1 LLVPKRQL
9 PASLGWSFAFGV
21 PNLQIGNP
29 RKTRLTQ
36 RSQLNTS
43 IVLNIIWISFF
54 LAAFCTA
61 LFKLV
66 FLGDQ
71 QVFAQIME
79 AMFALSKSAFEIS
92 LGLTGV
98 LALWLG
104 IMRIGEKS
112 GFILLLTQSL
122 TPLFS
127 RLMPDVPKGHPALG
141 AIVMNISANALGL
154 DNAATPLG
162 IKAMQELQTL
172 NPHPETAS
180 NAQILFLVI
189 NTAGVT
195 LFPVTIFTYRAQ
207 LGAANPTDVFI
218 PILIATYVGTMVG
231 LFTVAYVQKINL
243 LDKVIVAYLGG
254 FTLVVGGILAYFS
267 SLPQQQM
274 LEQSAIISNFILFS
288 LVITFILGAINKEI
302 NAYDA
307 FIEGAKEGFHT
318 ATTIIPYL
326 VAMLVAIGVFR
337 ASGALDLLAD
347 LARTI
352 VHYFMLDDRFVDA
365 LPTALMKPFS
375 GSGARAMMIDTM
387 KTMGADS
394 FAGRLSSIVQG
405 STETTFYVL
414 AIYFGSVGIKHIR
427 HAAACGIIAD
437 FAGIVASIFVAYWF
451 FG

>member
-1 LLVPKRQL
+1 M
-9 PASLGWSFAFGV
+9 
-21 PNLQIGNP
+21 
-29 RKTRLTQ
+29 
-36 RSQLNTS
+36 
-43 IVLNIIWISFF
+43 LNIIWICFF
-54 LAAFCTA
+54 LTAFITA
-61 LFKLV
+61 LFKLI

-71 QVFAQIME
+71 QVFAQIMQ
-79 AMFALSKSAFEIS
+79 AMFSLAKSAFEIS

-112 GFILLLTQSL
+112 GFIQLLTHGL

-127 RLMPDVPKGHPALG
+127 RLMPDVPKDHPALG

-162 IKAMQELQTL
+162 IKAMKELQTL
-172 NPHPETAS
+172 NPDPDTAS

-189 NTAGVT
+189 NTSGVT

-207 LGAANPTDVFI
+207 LGAANPADVFI
-218 PILIATYVGTMVG
+218 PILIATYISTLTG
-231 LFTVAYVQKINL
+231 LLAVAAVQKINL
-243 LDKVIVAYLGG
+243 LDKVIVAYMGS
-254 FTLVVGGILAYFS
+254 FTLAIGGLLAYFS
-267 SLPQQQM
+267 SLPQQAM
-274 LEQSAIISNFILFS
+274 LEQSAAISNFILFS
-288 LVITFILGAINKEI
+288 LVIVFILGAINKGI

-307 FIEGAKEGFHT
+307 FIEGAKEGFQT
-318 ATTIIPYL
+318 AITIIPFL

-347 LARTI
+347 LTRLI

-365 LPTALMKPFS
+365 LPTALIKPFS

-394 FAGRLSSIVQG
+394 FAGRLSSILQG

-427 HAAACGIIAD
+427 HAASCGIIAD
-437 FAGIVASIFVAYWF
+437 FGGIIAAIYVAYWF

>member
-1 LLVPKRQL
+1 M
-9 PASLGWSFAFGV
+9 
-21 PNLQIGNP
+21 
-29 RKTRLTQ
+29 
-36 RSQLNTS
+36 
-43 IVLNIIWISFF
+43 LNIIWIFF
-54 LAAFCTA
+54 FVAAFFTA
-61 LFKLV
+61 LFKLL

-71 QVFAQIME
+71 QVFAQIMT
-79 AMFALSKSAFEIS
+79 AMFSLSKSAFEIS
-92 LGLTGV
+92 IGLTGI

-104 IMRIGEKS
+104 IMRIGERS
-112 GFILLLTQSL
+112 GFIQLMTQGL

-127 RLMPDVPKGHPALG
+127 RLMPDIPKDHPALG

-154 DNAATPLG
+154 DNAATPMG
-162 IKAMQELQTL
+162 IKAMKELQTL
-172 NPHPETAS
+172 NPHPDTAS

-207 LGAANPTDVFI
+207 LGAVNPTDVFI
-218 PILIATYVGTMVG
+218 PILLATYMSTLGG
-231 LFTVAYVQKINL
+231 LLAVAFVQKINL
-243 LDKVIVAYLGG
+243 LDKVVMAYLGG
-254 FTLVVGGILAYFS
+254 FTLLIAGIISYFS

-274 LEQSAIISNFILFS
+274 LEQSALMSNVILYTLVVVFIF
-288 LVITFILGAINKEI
+288 GAIHKGI
-302 NAYDA
+302 NAYEA
-307 FIEGAKEGFHT
+307 FIDGAKEGFQT
-318 ATTIIPYL
+318 AITIIPYL

-347 LARTI
+347 LARYLASLLMI
-352 VHYFMLDDRFVDA
+352 DDRFIDA

-414 AIYFGSVGIKHIR
+414 AIYFGAVGIKNIR

-437 FAGIVASIFVAYWF
+437 FAGIMAAIFVAYWF

>member
-1 LLVPKRQL
+1 M
-9 PASLGWSFAFGV
+9 
-21 PNLQIGNP
+21 
-29 RKTRLTQ
+29 
-36 RSQLNTS
+36 
-43 IVLNIIWISFF
+43 LNIIWISFF

-112 GFILLLTQSL
+112 GFIQLLTESL

-172 NPHPETAS
+172 NPNPETAS

-189 NTAGVT
+189 NTSGVT

-207 LGAANPTDVFI
+207 MGAANPTDVFI
-218 PILIATYVGTMVG
+218 PILIATYMSTLAG
-231 LFTVAYVQKINL
+231 LLAVAFVQKINL

>member
-1 LLVPKRQL
+1 M
-9 PASLGWSFAFGV
+9 
-21 PNLQIGNP
+21 
-29 RKTRLTQ
+29 
-36 RSQLNTS
+36 
-43 IVLNIIWISFF
+43 LNIIWICFF
-54 LAAFCTA
+54 IAAFFTA
-61 LFKLV
+61 LFKLI

-79 AMFALSKSAFEIS
+79 AMFSLSKSAFEIS

-112 GFILLLTQSL
+112 GFIQILTQSL

-162 IKAMQELQTL
+162 IKAMKELQTL
-172 NPHPETAS
+172 NPDPDAAS

-189 NTAGVT
+189 NTSGVT
-195 LFPVTIFTYRAQ
+195 LFPITIFTYRAQ

-218 PILIATYVGTMVG
+218 PILIATYISTLGG
-231 LFTVAYVQKINL
+231 LLAVAAVQKINL
-243 LDKVIVAYLGG
+243 LDKIVMAYLGG
-254 FTLVVGGILAYFS
+254 FTLVVGGLLAYFS

-274 LEQSAIISNFILFS
+274 LQQSAMISNVILFS
-288 LVITFILGAINKEI
+288 LVITFIFGAIYKGI

-307 FIEGAKEGFHT
+307 FIEGAKEGFQT
-318 ATTIIPYL
+318 AVIIIPYL

-337 ASGALDLLAD
+337 ASGALDLLSD

-352 VHYFMLDDRFVDA
+352 VHYFRLDDRFVDA

-375 GSGARAMMIDTM
+375 GSGSRAMMIDTM
-387 KTMGADS
+387 KTHGADS
-394 FAGRLSSIVQG
+394 FAGRLASIVQG

-414 AIYFGSVGIKHIR
+414 AIYFGSVGIKRIR

-437 FAGIVASIFVAYWF
+437 FTGIIAAIFVAYWF

>member
-1 LLVPKRQL
+1 
-9 PASLGWSFAFGV
+9 
-21 PNLQIGNP
+21 
-29 RKTRLTQ
+29 
-36 RSQLNTS
+36 
-43 IVLNIIWISFF
+43 VLNIIWICFF

-112 GFILLLTQSL
+112 GFILLLTKGL

-172 NPHPETAS
+172 NPNPETAS

-243 LDKVIVAYLGG
+243 LDKVILAYLGG
-254 FTLVVGGILAYFS
+254 FSLVVGGILAYFS

-274 LEQSAIISNFILFS
+274 LEQSALISNFILFS

-302 NAYDA
+302 NAYEA
-307 FIEGAKEGFHT
+307 FIEGAKEGFQT
-318 ATTIIPYL
+318 AITIIPYL

-347 LARTI
+347 LARSA